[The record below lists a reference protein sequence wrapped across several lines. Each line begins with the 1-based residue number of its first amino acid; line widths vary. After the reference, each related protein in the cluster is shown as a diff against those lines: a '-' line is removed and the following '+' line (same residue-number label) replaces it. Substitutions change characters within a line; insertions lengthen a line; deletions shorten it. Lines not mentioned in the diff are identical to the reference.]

1 MLFDIVTCA
10 VSIIL
15 FFIAK
20 RCKKSL
26 LSFLTCILTVFSASS
41 ILLNCFLSVK
51 YVTNIRIY
59 VYSFLIT
66 FIALVIFNY
75 IQYRSVKVFFS
86 VIILII
92 SIGVCAVTVAFVGV
106 KYKTCNEKNYVGI
119 YENITGIGETVVTY
133 YEVKMLIFMSSEY
146 SFTENYG
153 ILLCGSDEIFDNEPY
168 KIEYNPNFQVNGSGA
183 NE

>member
-1 MLFDIVTCA
+1 M
-10 VSIIL
+10 
-15 FFIAK
+15 
-20 RCKKSL
+20 
-26 LSFLTCILTVFSASS
+26 
-41 ILLNCFLSVK
+41 
-51 YVTNIRIY
+51 
-59 VYSFLIT
+59 
-66 FIALVIFNY
+66 
-75 IQYRSVKVFFS
+75 FFS

-92 SIGVCAVTVAFVGV
+92 LIGVCAVTVAFVGV